1 MNPFRRSNAFARD
14 MGKAPVKGR
23 GAESALRQALAR
35 RRLEERRE
43 AQVLKQQLFDVFAED
58 PQA

>member
-14 MGKAPVKGR
+14 MSKAAVKGR

>member
-14 MGKAPVKGR
+14 MGKASVKGR

-58 PQA
+58 PQT

>member
-1 MNPFRRSNAFARD
+1 MS
-14 MGKAPVKGR
+14 KAAVKGR